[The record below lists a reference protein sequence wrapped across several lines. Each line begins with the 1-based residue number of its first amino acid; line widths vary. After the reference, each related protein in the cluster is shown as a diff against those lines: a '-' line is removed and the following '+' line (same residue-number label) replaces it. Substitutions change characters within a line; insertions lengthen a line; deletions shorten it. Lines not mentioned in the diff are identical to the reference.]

1 MKNLVFYIRS
11 WRWVWALCLLA
22 CWSVPAHAQNRT
34 GGSRPLEFLQNQYR
48 LRAGDRLAIV
58 ATQETLAFLRTAKTR
73 IATAGQDQHRGFAV
87 GPSVNGD
94 QVLLAA
100 SLTTKPGNYTLTVSA
115 TSHTGE
121 VRAAAVDITLDPMQ
135 PVPNGS
141 TVPPVILLNGWQF
154 PTSIGELLSA
164 GTCPV
169 SQVSDTF
176 GDLGTELAASP
187 SGSARNTAYP
197 TIDGEGAVVYFFD
210 NCVEDPNGLIE
221 NLGNVLGQVLNLIT
235 YQNGTLVPQVD
246 LVTHSMGGLIARA
259 YLSGLQTNG
268 ALSPPFNPR
277 VRKLVE
283 IATPNFGS
291 FLAANYSDLVPSGTQ
306 TAELVPGS
314 TFLWYLATWNQRGDD
329 LRGVDGLAIIGD
341 SGYWQPNI
349 FSGETSNLSD
359 GVVSIT
365 SASIGFVPLSYARS
379 TLRTRVLPYCHVD
392 SASGAGG
399 FIDCTGPGIADAAD
413 TAAIVLSFVQNTS
426 LWQTIGNSSQSQYG
440 GVYFALENA
449 AGTQYGALESV
460 SLGSVSFQTGWNDAF
475 FFEEFAN
482 GTGTLEATTTSGTS
496 ANCGSFSVQSGFY
509 SIARCKY
516 SPSISNVQSNLS
528 TGLPGLTIA
537 SGSTLTITGTGFSTG
552 TGVFANGT
560 ALPAQI
566 LSSSEITAS
575 LPSAYGGLVGISVSN
590 SSGADE
596 INIFV
601 APPAQPPSISL
612 SAAQVSFS
620 YTMSGA
626 APAAQTLGLSN
637 SGGGTLSWT
646 ASSNSSWLTVF
657 PASGTGAGTLTI
669 GVSTVGLSAQSYTG
683 TITIS
688 AAGASNSPQVISVS
702 LTVNAAAPSISL
714 SASKV
719 SFNYTLG
726 GSAPSSQTVGI
737 SDGGGGT
744 LFWSASS
751 NSSWLTVSPASGT
764 GAGTLSLGINVAGL
778 SAQTYT
784 GAITVTASDAS
795 NTPQTISITLNVS
808 SAPVTSPTVLG
819 IVNSASWS
827 NGTVAPGE
835 LVTIGGS
842 LLGPSA
848 GLSGSIDPSTGKMQ
862 TQVGGVSVTVG
873 GVPAPLL
880 YVSATQI
887 NAVVPYEI
895 AGCTQVTLQ
904 VAYQGIMSAG
914 TSVPCAS
921 AAPGVFTFNASGSG
935 QAAAA
940 NQDGT
945 YNGPSSPA
953 PKGSYVTLYF
963 TGGGLTNPP
972 GTTGS
977 ISGSTTLKWLTQTA
991 SVTVGN
997 VAATVAF
1004 DGAAPTYIDGFLQL
1018 NIQLSLNTPTG
1029 SALPVIVTVGNL
1041 SSPATATVAVQ

>member
-1 MKNLVFYIRS
+1 
-11 WRWVWALCLLA
+11 
-22 CWSVPAHAQNRT
+22 
-34 GGSRPLEFLQNQYR
+34 
-48 LRAGDRLAIV
+48 
-58 ATQETLAFLRTAKTR
+58 
-73 IATAGQDQHRGFAV
+73 
-87 GPSVNGD
+87 
-94 QVLLAA
+94 
-100 SLTTKPGNYTLTVSA
+100 
-115 TSHTGE
+115 
-121 VRAAAVDITLDPMQ
+121 
-135 PVPNGS
+135 
-141 TVPPVILLNGWQF
+141 
-154 PTSIGELLSA
+154 
-164 GTCPV
+164 
-169 SQVSDTF
+169 
-176 GDLGTELAASP
+176 
-187 SGSARNTAYP
+187 
-197 TIDGEGAVVYFFD
+197 
-210 NCVEDPNGLIE
+210 
-221 NLGNVLGQVLNLIT
+221 
-235 YQNGTLVPQVD
+235 
-246 LVTHSMGGLIARA
+246 
-259 YLSGLQTNG
+259 
-268 ALSPPFNPR
+268 
-277 VRKLVE
+277 
-283 IATPNFGS
+283 
-291 FLAANYSDLVPSGTQ
+291 
-306 TAELVPGS
+306 
-314 TFLWYLATWNQRGDD
+314 
-329 LRGVDGLAIIGD
+329 
-341 SGYWQPNI
+341 
-349 FSGETSNLSD
+349 
-359 GVVSIT
+359 
-365 SASIGFVPLSYARS
+365 
-379 TLRTRVLPYCHVD
+379 
-392 SASGAGG
+392 
-399 FIDCTGPGIADAAD
+399 
-413 TAAIVLSFVQNTS
+413 
-426 LWQTIGNSSQSQYG
+426 
-440 GVYFALENA
+440 
-449 AGTQYGALESV
+449 
-460 SLGSVSFQTGWNDAF
+460 
-475 FFEEFAN
+475 
-482 GTGTLEATTTSGTS
+482 
-496 ANCGSFSVQSGFY
+496 
-509 SIARCKY
+509 
-516 SPSISNVQSNLS
+516 
-528 TGLPGLTIA
+528 
-537 SGSTLTITGTGFSTG
+537 
-552 TGVFANGT
+552 
-560 ALPAQI
+560 
-566 LSSSEITAS
+566 
-575 LPSAYGGLVGISVSN
+575 
-590 SSGADE
+590 
-596 INIFV
+596 
-601 APPAQPPSISL
+601 
-612 SAAQVSFS
+612 
-620 YTMSGA
+620 
-626 APAAQTLGLSN
+626 
-637 SGGGTLSWT
+637 
-646 ASSNSSWLTVF
+646 
-657 PASGTGAGTLTI
+657 
-669 GVSTVGLSAQSYTG
+669 
-683 TITIS
+683 
-688 AAGASNSPQVISVS
+688 
-702 LTVNAAAPSISL
+702 
-714 SASKV
+714 V